1 MMASRRV
8 NSGEQLST
16 VATLISEAQTLDA
29 NGDELVSAYSTIEQW
44 VNYDCVCVCV
54 CRVPTDTTSPVWPRW
69 LRHSVVTSRPIKVSV
84 GPVNYSKLGYCPFNT
99 LYSIIIVCMMVD
111 ICIINPLRSGDV
123 A

>member
-54 CRVPTDTTSPVWPRW
+54 CAGCLQTLPLLCGPDGSDTQW
-69 LRHSVVTSRPIKVSV
+69 
-84 GPVNYSKLGYCPFNT
+84 
-99 LYSIIIVCMMVD
+99 
-111 ICIINPLRSGDV
+111 
-123 A
+123 